1 MSLET
6 EQFEA
11 ELRRLRPAKPPEE
24 FLARVGRPPELRVL
38 RASRGPRAWPALG
51 TWWRRLQWLA
61 PAAAAIIIAAVLLAR
76 HQLGDH
82 PNARQSYTGTSKPT
96 IKADQVEID
105 RELLA
110 AFDAVA
116 TLPGGEPVRF
126 RCRQWMDEVV
136 LRDTA
141 TGIVIEQST
150 PRLEVVP
157 IKFETY

>member
-1 MSLET
+1 MSPET

-11 ELRRLRPAKPPEE
+11 ELQRLRPAKAPEE
-24 FLARVGRPPELRVL
+24 LLASVSRPPQVGLPQPTSKPR
-38 RASRGPRAWPALG
+38 RGPGLG

-61 PAAAAIIIAAVLLAR
+61 PAAAAIILAAVLIAR
-76 HQLGDH
+76 LQTRDH
-82 PNARQSYTGTSKPT
+82 PNAGRLYRAAPKPV
-96 IKADQVEID
+96 IKADQVEFD
-105 RELLA
+105 RQLLA

-116 TLPGGEPVRF
+116 RLPGGEPVRF

-141 TGIVIEQST
+141 TGVIIEQQT